1 MFTVEM
7 DWDEVAITILDDNG
21 VQEDVGVFLY
31 DDMVY
36 IRQWNEKNNKF
47 EVITL
52 APNMWEQLVASIDSS
67 SGAYL
72 YTNK

>member
-7 DWDEVAITILDDNG
+7 EWDEVAITILDDNG

-52 APNMWEQLVASIDSS
+52 APNMWEQLVDSS